1 MGRELFNQVKK
12 IQSLGL
18 EFKVKT
24 VGEKK
29 PEFSYNIVE
38 IDKYHNTGAQHPVA
52 SWKLILC
59 LLLVRLYAADRLVNI
74 KIVGRTVS
82 VISSNGF

>member
-52 SWKLILC
+52 S
-59 LLLVRLYAADRLVNI
+59 
-74 KIVGRTVS
+74 
-82 VISSNGF
+82 